1 MNRIEKRPHNRVNT
15 VSVWT
20 AILLVAL
27 LVLYYIVTIV
37 NSNVTSSQ
45 LDMIREHPYPVTVQ
59 AGSVE
64 TDVVRMIGEAERL
77 LYIHTPEA
85 VAKVEQNINGMLP
98 NLEKSV
104 GQIDDKFLTD
114 PPSAQRLKA
123 LYYQLKESQAGL
135 IAMAYD
141 QSKTTGDIAAYESR
155 YIMPQLEEMRY
166 LTGVIIQKASQTFE
180 KLNATAQWS
189 HKAAVVWASVLM
201 AAVLAALLIYQLLL
215 KGKNKEI
222 VYRNQLF
229 DLLSQNVDHVFVIE
243 SRENRKFEFVSG
255 NAERILGIRPEEW
268 MADNNLLFRRLERS
282 ETEKLRNAGR
292 ANDGK
297 EIWTEGFRYVHPRT
311 GEPRDLRLTVYSVL
325 DSKNVS
331 QTILAL
337 TDETDDVRMQKKLE
351 DALDSARSANMAK
364 SQFLSNMSHDIRT
377 PMNAIVGMTA
387 IAAANLQ
394 DRAKVKG
401 CLEKITVSS
410 RHLLSLINDVLDMS
424 RIESGKIVLSEED
437 FGLSDMLHNL
447 VTIVQ
452 PQAKAQ
458 QLELEVSIKNIRHE
472 AVVGD
477 MLRINQLLLNI
488 IGNAVK
494 FTPAG
499 GRVSLEISERKS
511 RYHSYGTYEFVVS
524 DTGVGMTPAFM
535 ERIFEPFERA
545 SDSTTSRIEGTGLGM
560 AITKSI
566 VDMMNG
572 DIKVESRE
580 GEGSRF
586 AVTLY
591 LKLQDREEQDF
602 SIPALQSLRALVVD
616 DDRDVCENTA
626 QILNEIGMQS
636 EWVLSGREAVD
647 RAAEAHR
654 AAEDYHTIII
664 DWKMPEMD
672 GLETTRQIRRQV
684 GREVPIIILT
694 AYDWGEIEEEAKAAG
709 VSAFVAKPL
718 LKSRLYH
725 VLRDLEQESGLIS
738 EADEAVELHG
748 KHILLAEDNALNAE
762 IAEEFIRMTG
772 AAVDWVTDG
781 KAAVDRMAAAEEG
794 AYDLIFMDIQMPNM
808 DGYQATRA
816 IRALAR
822 RDVKDIPI
830 VAMTANAFTEDVR
843 RAKEAGMN
851 EHIAKPLDIKQLSL
865 VMKNWLL

>member
-1 MNRIEKRPHNRVNT
+1 M
-15 VSVWT
+15 
-20 AILLVAL
+20 
-27 LVLYYIVTIV
+27 
-37 NSNVTSSQ
+37 
-45 LDMIREHPYPVTVQ
+45 
-59 AGSVE
+59 
-64 TDVVRMIGEAERL
+64 
-77 LYIHTPEA
+77 
-85 VAKVEQNINGMLP
+85 
-98 NLEKSV
+98 
-104 GQIDDKFLTD
+104 
-114 PPSAQRLKA
+114 KA
-123 LYYQLKESQAGL
+123 LHYQVKENQAGL
-135 IAMAYD
+135 IALAYD
-141 QSKTTGDIAAYESR
+141 QSKTTEDIAAYQSA

-166 LTGVIIQKASQTFE
+166 LTGDIIQKASGTFE
-180 KLNATAQWS
+180 KFYITADWS
-189 HKAAVVWASVLM
+189 HTSAIIWASVIMAVVLIALM
-201 AAVLAALLIYQLLL
+201 IYQLLL
-215 KGKNKEI
+215 KEKNKEI

-243 SRENRKFEFVSG
+243 SRENQKFEFVSG
-255 NAERILGIRPEEW
+255 NTERILGIQPEEW
-268 MADNNLLFRRLERS
+268 MADNNLLFSRLERS
-282 ETEKLRNAGR
+282 EIEKLKIAGR

-297 EIWTEGFRYVHPRT
+297 EIWTENFRYVHPLT

-331 QTILAL
+331 QTILSL

-351 DALDSARSANMAK
+351 DALASARSANMAK

-377 PMNAIVGMTA
+377 PMNAIVGMNA

-394 DRAKVKG
+394 DQAKVKS

-410 RHLLSLINDVLDMS
+410 KHLLSLINDVLDMS

-437 FGLSDMLHNL
+437 FGLSDLLHNL

-458 QLELEVSIKNIRHE
+458 QLALEVSIKNIRHE

-488 IGNAVK
+488 IGNAIK

-499 GRVSLEISERKS
+499 GTVSLEISERKP
-511 RYHSYGTYEFVVS
+511 RYHGYGTYEFVVS

-545 SDSTTSRIEGTGLGM
+545 SDTTTSKIEGTGLGM

-572 DIKVESRE
+572 DIKVESKE
-580 GEGSRF
+580 GEGSKF

-602 SIPALQSLRALVVD
+602 SIERLQALRALVVD
-616 DDRDVCENTA
+616 DDRDVCENTV

-647 RAAEAHR
+647 KAVEAHQSE
-654 AAEDYHTIII
+654 EDYHTIII

-725 VLRDLEQESGLIS
+725 VLRDLEQESGYIP
-738 EADEAVELHG
+738 EAAEAVDFHG
-748 KHILLAEDNALNAE
+748 KRVLLAEDNALNAE

-772 AAVDWVTDG
+772 ASVEWVTDG

-808 DGYQATRA
+808 DGYQAARA
-816 IRALAR
+816 IRALER
-822 RDVKDIPI
+822 RDAQAIPI

-851 EHIAKPLDIKQLSL
+851 EHIAKPLDIKQLNL